1 MAFFKNPGD
10 MCRPAQIYFW
20 LSILAISANLTA
32 GVGPALASM
41 IGAGIA
47 FLWACCLAWFCSA
60 GAPKVSWAILI
71 IFTLLPM
78 VLLLILSGL
87 GILAMIV
94 SPDARA
100 GVIKGINEEQ
110 VEQDTVGDKEDVE
123 TTETTET
130 PEEKAIKESMTV
142 EPYGS
147 GDTMIGTQQVD
158 GAQMINEEMEKD
170 YVPLANDPVMA
181 AAANTT
187 VDGFTAGAMYED
199 MTSGV
204 EGFEGFEMPGTKSAK
219 KAMAAINAATGS
231 D

>member
-1 MAFFKNPGD
+1 
-10 MCRPAQIYFW
+10 
-20 LSILAISANLTA
+20 
-32 GVGPALASM
+32 
-41 IGAGIA
+41 
-47 FLWACCLAWFCSA
+47 
-60 GAPKVSWAILI
+60 
-71 IFTLLPM
+71 M

-110 VEQDTVGDKEDVE
+110 VEQETVGDKEDVE

-170 YVPLANDPVMA
+170 YVPL
-181 AAANTT
+181 
-187 VDGFTAGAMYED
+187 
-199 MTSGV
+199 S
-204 EGFEGFEMPGTKSAK
+204 K
-219 KAMAAINAATGS
+219 
-231 D
+231 